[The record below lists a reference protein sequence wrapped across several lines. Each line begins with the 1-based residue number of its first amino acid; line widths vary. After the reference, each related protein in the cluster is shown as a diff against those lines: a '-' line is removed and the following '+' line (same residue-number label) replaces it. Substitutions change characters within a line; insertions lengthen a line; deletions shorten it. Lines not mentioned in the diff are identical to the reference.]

1 MSNPP
6 ENFPTALIFSE
17 LDDLSFGICRQIL
30 KEKCLLKII
39 CKNKKAWTL
48 AIAREGLQ
56 GAEVITDSQAK
67 NLSPLHYV
75 IYQLNFFKLSS
86 KNLKDVEK
94 ETVARITL
102 SLNIARGNGAKAL
115 VLLPAQQ
122 FSLLVLK
129 QNNKRLEENGLSFA
143 NTVLFGET
151 LGPYFQ
157 PSAEGFFGNMVR
169 LAAKG
174 VPVEVREPD
183 FGVPLSSSASA
194 AQMVVRL
201 LFSFGRGQQILIEGP
216 SFSAKD
222 FFQKLL
228 ARNPSLVSKQTSG
241 VSQPKFVVKQTIFV
255 NGPSNE
261 DFSDGLS
268 GFGKQVVSLRRKK
281 EFLDETKKGILSFAF
296 SFGLFLVLP
305 YFILFG
311 AAGLLFGA
319 GVFGLKQNF
328 PQAQKLIAA
337 SQGAAGTSNRGFSL
351 LIKLP
356 LGKQIFGP
364 GLFASD
370 LLQRSAN
377 AGLHA
382 TSALESLE
390 TISERFFAD
399 EPYEVAAISDQ
410 LFLEVDFV
418 YRELGFLQ
426 GEIGSLEGRLPA
438 FIDQQKALEAISE
451 AREKISL
458 AKAVIQEFPWILGD
472 EQKRVYLLLFQNNM
486 ELRPTGG
493 YIGSFAVVSVE
504 KGRLVGIDIQDVFS
518 ADGQLKGH
526 VEPPAPIKKYLG
538 EAGWYLRDSNW
549 DPEFSVSAQRAEWFL
564 DKELGIGVDGVVS
577 LDLEAVKKF
586 LDVVGE
592 VEVVDFSKTIT
603 SKNLYEE
610 TRAQIEQNFFPG
622 SRTKANFLMAL
633 TSSLLTKISD
643 PGGAD
648 SVRLGRAAVSSFEE
662 RNAQVFLHNG
672 PALKALEDLGWTGGL
687 PNEVCPNPCFGDWTG
702 LAEANV
708 GVNKANYFIERNV
721 DLSILLKEGEV
732 KRTLTI
738 TWKNNASKQ
747 MGEKGRYEVYV
758 RALAPRG
765 NFAEGQKKIG
775 QNFIGF
781 SPEIEFIRGHIEA
794 GTIVEVF
801 PEESSAVSFSW
812 TSPAEIPGEKG
823 EYFLLIRKQA
833 GTMADRWEIEIDNQL
848 GRKIELYPE
857 AILTGVNTFR
867 YNTTLARDFVSR
879 IYW

>member
-6 ENFPTALIFSE
+6 GNFPTALIFSE

-30 KEKCLLKII
+30 RENCLVKII
-39 CKNKKAWTL
+39 CKNKKAWTS
-48 AIAREGLQ
+48 AIAQEGLR
-56 GAEVITDSQAK
+56 GAEAISDYRAK
-67 NLSPLHYV
+67 KISPLHYV
-75 IYQLNFFKLSS
+75 IYHLNFFKLSS
-86 KNLKDVEK
+86 NNPKAVEK
-94 ETVARITL
+94 EILAGITL
-102 SLNIARGNGAKAL
+102 GLNIARGNAAKAL
-115 VLLPAQQ
+115 VLLPARQ
-122 FSLLVLK
+122 FSLLLLK
-129 QNNKRLEENGLSFA
+129 NNSELLEENGLSFA
-143 NTVLFGET
+143 NTVFFSET

-157 PSAEGFFGNMVR
+157 PTAEGFFGNMVR
-169 LAAKG
+169 LAAKRG
-174 VPVEVREPD
+174 PVEVREPD
-183 FGVPLSSSASA
+183 FGAPLSSSASA
-194 AQMVVRL
+194 ARLVVRL
-201 LFSFGRGQQILIEGP
+201 LFSFGRGQQVLIEGP
-216 SFSAKD
+216 SFSAKE

-228 ARNPSLVSKQTSG
+228 ARNPSLVSRGTVG
-241 VSQPKFVVKQTIFV
+241 PAHPKFVVKETIV
-255 NGPSNE
+255 VDGPSDE
-261 DFSDGLS
+261 EFSDGLTN
-268 GFGKQVVSLRRKK
+268 FGKQAVSLRRKK
-281 EFLDETKKGILSFAF
+281 EFLDETKRGILSFAF
-296 SFGLFLVLP
+296 SIGLFLILP
-305 YFILFG
+305 YLVLFG

-337 SQGAAGTSNRGFSL
+337 SQGAAVASNRGFSI

-356 LGKQIFGP
+356 LGKQVFGP

-377 AGLHA
+377 VGLHA
-382 TSALESLE
+382 VSALSSLE
-390 TISERFFAD
+390 TISEKFFAD
-399 EPYEVAAISDQ
+399 EPYEVAAVSDK

-451 AREKISL
+451 AREKIAS
-458 AKAVIQEFPWILGD
+458 AKAVIQELPWTLGD

-493 YIGSFAVVSVE
+493 YIGSFAIVSIE

-526 VEPPAPIKKYLG
+526 VEPPVPIKKYLG

-564 DKELGIGVDGVVS
+564 DKELGLVVDGVVS
-577 LDLEAVKKF
+577 FDLEAVKKF

-610 TRAQIEQNFFPG
+610 TRAQIEENFFPG
-622 SRTKANFLMAL
+622 SRTKANFLTAVA
-633 TSSLLTKISD
+633 SSLLTNISD
-643 PGGAD
+643 PKGID
-648 SVRLGRAAVSSFEE
+648 EMRLGRAAISSFEE
-662 RNAQVFLHNG
+662 RNAQIFLHNG

-687 PNEVCPNPCFGDWTG
+687 PNEVCPSPCFGDWAG
-702 LAEANV
+702 LAEANL

-721 DLSILLKEGEV
+721 DLSILLKKGEV

-738 TWKNNASKQ
+738 TWKNNASKE
-747 MGEKGRYEVYV
+747 MGEKGRYETYV
-758 RALAPRG
+758 RVLAPRG
-765 NFAEGQKKIG
+765 NFGEGQKKIG

-781 SPEIEFIRGHIEA
+781 SPDIEAVRGHLEA

-801 PEESSAVSFSW
+801 PQESSSASFSW
-812 TSPAEIPGEKG
+812 SSPAEIPGEKG

-833 GTMADRWEIEIDNQL
+833 GTVADRWEIKIDNQL

-857 AILTGVNTFR
+857 AFLTGVNTFG
-867 YNTTLARDFVSR
+867 YNRDLARDFVSR